1 MRVEVTG
8 AEEAKAR
15 IEGIEDA
22 LNDKA
27 ALHARIA
34 KGVVPVVRSHLR
46 DRNNS
51 RPRKPGWKP
60 SGYWGDAAESRM
72 TKAAA
77 AAKMS
82 SSDAS
87 GACITVRHPG
97 VGLHLRGGT
106 VKSSRPG
113 GRLAIPLRAQ
123 FAGVNPREAWPDRNG
138 AFVLASKGRG
148 PAGRAFLADR
158 EGGALRL
165 CYLLL
170 SSVTLRPDPS
180 VLPPEDRLSKAARAA
195 CAAYVR
201 EKVRSGE
208 VEKVRSG
215 EVTSS

>member
-1 MRVEVTG
+1 MKVEVTG
-8 AEEAKAR
+8 DEKVKAM
-15 IEGIEDA
+15 IQGITDA
-22 LNDKA
+22 VEDKA
-27 ALHARIA
+27 AVHARIA
-34 KGVVPVVRSHLR
+34 KGVAPVVRNHLL

-51 RPRKPGWKP
+51 RPHKAGWKP
-60 SGYWGDAAESRM
+60 SNYWGHAAESKM
-72 TKAAA
+72 TKEAAV
-77 AAKMS
+77 AKMS

-87 GACITVRHPG
+87 GAYITVHHPG

-113 GRLAIPLRAQ
+113 GKLAIPLRAQ
-123 FAGVNPREAWPDRNG
+123 FAGVNPREAWRDMKDP
-138 AFVLASKGRG
+138 FILSSKGRG

-201 EKVRSGE
+201 EKLVVSD
-208 VEKVRSG
+208 
-215 EVTSS
+215 